1 MKYTIAKDGAVVFQN
16 IFFDIENGELC
27 DPIETDNYRI
37 VQVSDSYY
45 TAGCDIPEHIQC
57 CELEI
62 SYVTYGG
69 VDALTADGAYRLQK
83 GEAQLSFGGECHA
96 LSEKRAC
103 RFQTL
108 AVDMKSDA
116 ARALLK
122 SLRTGERVIKSSE
135 LAGALSAIMS
145 ELHREGESHF
155 ALALDALVS
164 SALLLLV
171 RRDAVCE
178 SEISPEELVPR
189 IIHYID
195 DRFLAIGSLDEL
207 SEVFGYSYNHIYKIF
222 KHHTGESIKSYFLRK
237 RMEYAKESLGKGR
250 RVFELSRELGYNTP
264 YNFSRA
270 FKNYYGHSPKT
281 NN

>member
-37 VQVSDSYY
+37 VQISDSYY
-45 TAGCDIPEHIQC
+45 TSGCDIPEHIQC

-62 SYVTYGG
+62 SYVAYGG
-69 VDALTADGAYRLQK
+69 VDTLTPDGVCRLQK

-96 LSEKRAC
+96 ISEKRAC

-108 AVDMKSDA
+108 AVNMKSDA

-122 SLRTGERVIKSSE
+122 SLRTGARVIKSPE
-135 LAGALSAIMS
+135 LAKAFSSIMS
-145 ELHREGESHF
+145 ELHTEGECHF
-155 ALALDALVS
+155 TLALDSLVS
-164 SALLLLV
+164 AALLLLA
-171 RRDAVCE
+171 RRDAVYE
-178 SEISPEELVPR
+178 NELPPEELVPR

-195 DRFLAIGSLDEL
+195 ERFIAIGSLDEL
-207 SEVFGYSYNHIYKIF
+207 SDVFGYSYNHIYKIF

-237 RMEYAKESLGKGR
+237 RMEYARESLGKGR

-270 FKNYYGHSPKT
+270 YKNYYGYSPKT
-281 NN
+281 KN